1 MHEKST
7 PASHATQHGGSAGVA
22 AHAKRTLT
30 VRAYLSAM
38 GTAFGLGGRV
48 GGPRTVCGLR
58 GRGSNALQPTVYCSF
73 VFEEESWR

>member
-38 GTAFGLGGRV
+38 GTAFGLV
-48 GGPRTVCGLR
+48 AAWAGLVPF
-58 GRGSNALQPTVYCSF
+58 AA
-73 VFEEESWR
+73 